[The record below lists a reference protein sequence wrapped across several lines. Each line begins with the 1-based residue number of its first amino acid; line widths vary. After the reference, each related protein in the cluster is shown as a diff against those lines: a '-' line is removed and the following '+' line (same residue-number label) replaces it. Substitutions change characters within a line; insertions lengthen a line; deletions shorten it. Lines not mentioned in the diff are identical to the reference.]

1 MSDAYTGL
9 HTIGRYD
16 YIKNN
21 KEYSNAGAQDT
32 AWPVPQHILDQWHKE
47 GWEQAKKEEEEMGRA
62 KFLAHEFKKVLEEYD
77 DYDEIGVLT
86 MRFYA
91 NEILKALEEQK

>member
-1 MSDAYTGL
+1 MRRAKFFARA
-9 HTIGRYD
+9 IGRYD

-21 KEYSNAGAQDT
+21 KEYSNAGVQDT
-32 AWPVPQHILDQWHKE
+32 AWSDPQNILNQWHRE
-47 GWEQAKKEEEEMGRA
+47 GWDQTKKEEEEMGRA
-62 KFLAHEFKKVLEEYD
+62 KFLAREFKKVLEGYG